1 MWSHGALGDPIK
13 IPWPGPCMQATG
25 RRTVYASTVPHRLVD
40 PQNKCAGES
49 KGDLAPPWA
58 GRLASEA
65 RNLATKEPARQN
77 KEAFLSKQCLHH
89 EPTSR
94 PRARPVR
101 PARASCVEFTV
112 RLKSLPHSIVCGP
125 LFNVHK
131 QATL

>member
-13 IPWPGPCMQATG
+13 IPWPGPCMQATE
-25 RRTVYASTVPHRLVD
+25 RRTVYASTVPTVQSILKKVCGREQGGLG
-40 PQNKCAGES
+40 P
-49 KGDLAPPWA
+49 LWA